1 MTTLSEELKRVEN
14 NLSQQLQ
21 QNKADIEAKVET
33 LGNAVKVSAAE
44 IHEEILGVR
53 NHVMLVLQ
61 NENRK
66 LRNRVQTLESRV
78 LHMEKTINRIDQN
91 HRKNN
96 FEISGIPP
104 GVNHADLKATV
115 VDMINN
121 ISDDKITTNN
131 VEACH
136 RLGSRKTPAPTIVR
150 MSRNLVDSVMKN
162 NLSPNMKKIE
172 SNARQLLRDE
182 WIAGTSFSNASV

>member
-21 QNKADIEAKVET
+21 QNKSDIEAKVGT

-44 IHEEILGVR
+44 IHEELLGVR

-96 FEISGIPP
+96 FEISG
-104 GVNHADLKATV
+104 
-115 VDMINN
+115 
-121 ISDDKITTNN
+121 S
-131 VEACH
+131 
-136 RLGSRKTPAPTIVR
+136 
-150 MSRNLVDSVMKN
+150 
-162 NLSPNMKKIE
+162 
-172 SNARQLLRDE
+172 LR
-182 WIAGTSFSNASV
+182 A